1 MNSYWAKQY
10 SILIMAGY
18 GVCADGSWR
27 LVSEVLQ
34 YDNERKPMLTAK
46 QMAEKRLKINRN
58 MITNDFIS
66 YFIDASS
73 FLRSMK
79 NKTTNKK

>member
-1 MNSYWAKQY
+1 MNSYWAEQY

-34 YDNERKPMLTAK
+34 YDSQRKPMLTAK
-46 QMAEKRLKINRN
+46 QMVEKRLKINRN

-66 YFIDASS
+66 YFIDAGS

-79 NKTTNKK
+79 NKATNKK